1 MEKRKDE
8 EALEDHKLSDDIK
21 KILSERF
28 MKDERI
34 RDAWVCDRWDGIV
47 STQHRLFFIKES
59 TLEKS
64 YVEVPYSHITSLHY
78 GKVRDLRN
86 MILAVLLWVVS
97 ILIYFYREHLI
108 WLLSLSTQDYAV
120 VIVNSIIGLLAVS
133 GAVLA
138 IIFAFGRTWFTIHI
152 NGRDPMRLT
161 KDLVEL
167 WGYIREGEPQDPFAV
182 KPG

>member
-1 MEKRKDE
+1 MERYEKE
-8 EALEDHKLSDDIK
+8 EALEDQGLNDGIG
-21 KILSERF
+21 KILSRRF
-28 MKDERI
+28 MEGERI
-34 RDAWVCDRWDGIV
+34 LDEWVCDGWDGIV

-64 YVEVPYSHITSLHY
+64 YVEVPYSQITSLHY

-108 WLLSLSTQDYAV
+108 WPLSLSTPDYAV
-120 VIVNSIIGLLAVS
+120 VIVQSVIGLLALS

-138 IIFAFGRTWFTIHI
+138 IIFVVGRTWFTIHI
-152 NGRDPMRLT
+152 NGRNPMRLT
-161 KDLVEL
+161 TDLVEL
-167 WGYIREGEPQDPFAV
+167 WGYIREGGSKDPFAV